1 MELEKLRQAE
11 KLELE
16 KMHQETERRKLDLE
30 QSRLE
35 LIREGKLVPGGSGG
49 HDDASMGSAPGG
61 LDIVANLR
69 LVPQFNERDPDSFF
83 TLFEHVADAKKKRK
97 KKARFRQGADASV
110 CPHWS
115 GPGGLFGYMW

>member
-1 MELEKLRQAE
+1 MQAASLTFEQQKELLALQFEQETHSRHFEREEKLELEKLQQAE

-61 LDIVANLR
+61 LLPTCV
-69 LVPQFNERDPDSFF
+69 
-83 TLFEHVADAKKKRK
+83 
-97 KKARFRQGADASV
+97 
-110 CPHWS
+110 
-115 GPGGLFGYMW
+115 